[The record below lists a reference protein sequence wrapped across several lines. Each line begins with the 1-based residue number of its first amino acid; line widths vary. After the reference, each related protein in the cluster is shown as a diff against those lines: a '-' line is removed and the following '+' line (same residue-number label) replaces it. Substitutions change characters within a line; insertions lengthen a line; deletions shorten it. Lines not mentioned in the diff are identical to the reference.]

1 MANIDTS
8 KIENYQNMTA
18 EEKVAALEAYTFDA
32 PAPEADPNVENL
44 KRQISRANGEAASWK
59 QKFHERLSE
68 QEKAEATRNEEL
80 ENLKAELNLFKTND
94 RINSYKAK
102 LLEIG
107 YDAESANSLAK
118 SLPEGVEDSFWE
130 VQKAFLANNAQK
142 IKTDLLSKQSSL
154 SAGQAPKPEDPES
167 KQIAAFRQAMG
178 LK

>member
-1 MANIDTS
+1 MATIDTS
-8 KIENYQNMTA
+8 KIENYANMTA

-32 PAPEADPNVENL
+32 PATEADQNVENL

-80 ENLKAELNLFKTND
+80 ESLKAELNIFKTND

-118 SLPEGVEDSFWE
+118 SLPEGVEDSFWD

-142 IKTDLLSKQSSL
+142 IKTDLLSKQSPL
-154 SAGQAPKPEDPES
+154 SAGSAPKPEDPES
-167 KQIAAFRQAMG
+167 RQIAAFRQAMG

>member
-1 MANIDTS
+1 MATIDTS
-8 KIENYQNMTA
+8 KIENYANMTA
-18 EEKVAALEAYTFDA
+18 EEKVAALEAYAFEVPEPSADA
-32 PAPEADPNVENL
+32 NVENL

-68 QEKAEATRNEEL
+68 QEKAEASRNEEL
-80 ENLKAELNLFKTND
+80 ENLKAELSLFKAND
-94 RINSYKAK
+94 RINTYKAK

-107 YDAESANSLAK
+107 YDPESANSLAR

-130 VQKAFLANNAQK
+130 VQKTFLANNAQK
-142 IKTDLLSKQSSL
+142 IQKDLLSKQSPL
-154 SAGQAPKPEDPES
+154 SAGSAPKPEDPES